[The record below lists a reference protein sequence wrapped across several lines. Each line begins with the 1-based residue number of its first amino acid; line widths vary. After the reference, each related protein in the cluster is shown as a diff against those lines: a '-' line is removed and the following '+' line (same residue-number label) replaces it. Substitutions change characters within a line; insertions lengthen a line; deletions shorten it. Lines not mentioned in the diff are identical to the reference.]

1 MHLSYHQ
8 FLSLNRCLNIR
19 TKGFDS
25 GKTWMTI
32 TTALENIRKCEM
44 EENLEE
50 NSELDLDC
58 LKGYKEY
65 LLDLNEQLK

>member
-1 MHLSYHQ
+1 M
-8 FLSLNRCLNIR
+8 RIP
-19 TKGFDS
+19 
-25 GKTWMTI
+25 
-32 TTALENIRKCEM
+32 TALENIRKCEM